1 MPRIKIPEGIVA
13 ADVIEAAA
21 LFSSKSVPHDF
32 HESEKFDVIVE
43 GKRLPPKAI
52 LGLAAMRV
60 LGMPLKP
67 SDFSG
72 GEDSQ
77 CFKLLR
83 SLGFEVLLKEPPSAW
98 IFQGNPDQF
107 DIDGFLAD
115 SEEVEWAVRQKYY
128 ASIMQVGQTVFLWKA
143 AGKRKAQSG
152 IVAVSEIVIE
162 PREVDE
168 DSSAKKFWRTDQPIG
183 PQLRV
188 RLKLRRRFL
197 GENVLAAASLTESD
211 SLSDLPIFALRTS
224 TNYPLNRSHYEALIQ
239 LTGGGG
245 SQIAASEKELA
256 ELFASESDHEKLDQK
271 VRRIKSLRDLP
282 RPDGAINPLRTTH
295 SVELIERNPLV
306 KAWVLREANGVCQL
320 CEQIGPFKDSD
331 GQPFLEVHH
340 IQPLA
345 EDGADMLFNA
355 VALCP
360 NCHRRCHYGSDRQE
374 IAVKLAL
381 LRRDA

>member
-1 MPRIKIPEGIVA
+1 MPRTKIPEGILA
-13 ADVIEAAA
+13 ADIIAAA
-21 LFSSKSVPHDF
+21 SLFSSESVSHNF
-32 HESEKFDVIVE
+32 HESEKFDVIVD
-43 GKRLPPKAI
+43 GKRFPPKAI
-52 LGLAAMRV
+52 LGLAAVRI
-60 LGMPLKP
+60 LGAPLKP

-115 SEEVEWAVRQKYY
+115 GEEVEWAVRQKHY
-128 ASIMQVGQTVFLWKA
+128 ASMMKVGQIVFLWKA
-143 AGKRKAQSG
+143 AGKLKEHSG

-183 PQLRV
+183 PLLRV
-188 RLKLRRRFL
+188 RLKLRNRFL
-197 GENVLAAASLTESD
+197 GENILAATSIAESESLN
-211 SLSDLPIFALRTS
+211 DLPIFALRTS
-224 TNYPLNRSHYEALIQ
+224 TNYPLKRSHYEALIQ

-245 SQIAASEKELA
+245 SQIALSEKELA
-256 ELFASESDHEKLDQK
+256 ELFAPESDPEKLDQK

-282 RPDGAINPLRTTH
+282 RPDGAINPLRTTR
-295 SVELIERNPLV
+295 SVELIERNPVV

-320 CEQIGPFKDSD
+320 CEQVGPFKDSD

-340 IQPLA
+340 IKPLA
-345 EDGADMLFNA
+345 ESGEDSVRNA

-360 NCHRRCHYGSDRQE
+360 NCHRRCHYGCDRQE
-374 IAVKLAL
+374 IAAKLAM

>member
-1 MPRIKIPEGIVA
+1 MPRTKIPEGILA

-128 ASIMQVGQTVFLWKA
+128 ASMMQVGQTVFLWKA
-143 AGKRKAQSG
+143 AGKRKDQSG

-197 GENVLAAASLTESD
+197 GENVLAAASLAESD

-224 TNYPLNRSHYEALIQ
+224 TNYPLKRPHYEALIQ

-245 SQIAASEKELA
+245 SQVPLSAKELA

-271 VRRIKSLRDLP
+271 VRRIKSLRELP
-282 RPDGAINPLRTTH
+282 RPDGAINPLRTTR

>member
-1 MPRIKIPEGIVA
+1 MPRTKIPEGIVA
-13 ADVIEAAA
+13 SDIIAAA
-21 LFSSKSVPHDF
+21 SLFSSESVSHDF

-43 GKRLPPKAI
+43 GKRFPPKAI
-52 LGLAAMRV
+52 LGLAAMRT
-60 LGMPLKP
+60 LGAPLKP

-72 GEDSQ
+72 GENSQ

-107 DIDGFLAD
+107 DIEGFL
-115 SEEVEWAVRQKYY
+115 SEGEEVEWAVRQKHY
-128 ASIMQVGQTVFLWKA
+128 APMMKVGQIVFLWKA
-143 AGKRKAQSG
+143 AGKRKEQSG
-152 IVAVSEIVIE
+152 IVAVSEIIIE

-197 GENVLAAASLTESD
+197 RENILAVASLAESE
-211 SLSDLPIFALRTS
+211 SLNDLPIFALRTS
-224 TNYPLNRSHYEALIQ
+224 TNYPLKRSHYEALIQ

-245 SQIAASEKELA
+245 SQVPLSAKELA
-256 ELFASESDHEKLDQK
+256 ELFASESDPEKLDQK
-271 VRRIKSLRDLP
+271 VRRIKSLRELP
-282 RPDGAINPLRTTH
+282 RPDGSINPLRTTR
-295 SVELIERNPLV
+295 SVELIERNPVV

-320 CEQIGPFKDSD
+320 CEQIGPFTDSE

-340 IQPLA
+340 IKPLA
-345 EDGADMLFNA
+345 ENGEDSVSNA

-360 NCHRRCHYGSDRQE
+360 NCHRRCHYGSDKKE
-374 IAVKLAL
+374 IAVKLTL

>member
-1 MPRIKIPEGIVA
+1 MPRTKIPEVIVA

-21 LFSSKSVPHDF
+21 LFLSKSVPHDF

-43 GKRLPPKAI
+43 GKRFPPKAI
-52 LGLAAMRV
+52 LGLAAIRI

-83 SLGFEVLLKEPPSAW
+83 ALGFEVLLKEPPSTW

-107 DIDGFLAD
+107 DIEGFL
-115 SEEVEWAVRQKYY
+115 SEGEEVEWAVRQKHY
-128 ASIMQVGQTVFLWKA
+128 ASTMKVGQIVFLWKA
-143 AGKRKAQSG
+143 AGKRKEQSG

-168 DSSAKKFWRTDQPIG
+168 DSSAKKFWRTGQPIG

-188 RLKLRRRFL
+188 RLKLRQRFL
-197 GENVLAAASLTESD
+197 RENILDAASLAESE
-211 SLSDLPIFALRTS
+211 SLNDLPIFALRTS
-224 TNYPLNRSHYEALIQ
+224 TNYPLKRSHYEALIQ

-245 SQIAASEKELA
+245 SQVPLSAKELA
-256 ELFASESDHEKLDQK
+256 ELFASESDPEKLDQK
-271 VRRIKSLRDLP
+271 VRRIKSLRELP
-282 RPDGAINPLRTTH
+282 RPDGAINPLRTTR
-295 SVELIERNPLV
+295 SVELIERNPVV

-320 CEQIGPFKDSD
+320 CEQIGPFTDSE

-340 IQPLA
+340 IKPLSENG
-345 EDGADMLFNA
+345 EDSVSNA

-360 NCHRRCHYGSDRQE
+360 NCHRRCHYGSDKKE
-374 IAVKLAL
+374 IAVKLTL

>member
-1 MPRIKIPEGIVA
+1 MR
-13 ADVIEAAA
+13 
-21 LFSSKSVPHDF
+21 
-32 HESEKFDVIVE
+32 
-43 GKRLPPKAI
+43 I
-52 LGLAAMRV
+52 LGS
-60 LGMPLKP
+60 PLKP

-107 DIDGFLAD
+107 DIEGFL
-115 SEEVEWAVRQKYY
+115 SEGEEVEWAVRQKHY
-128 ASIMQVGQTVFLWKA
+128 ASMMKVGQIVFLWKA
-143 AGKRKAQSG
+143 AGKRKEQSG

-183 PQLRV
+183 QLLRV
-188 RLKLRRRFL
+188 RLKLRNRFL
-197 GENVLAAASLTESD
+197 GENVIAATSVAESV
-211 SLSDLPIFALRTS
+211 SLSDLAIFALRTS
-224 TNYPLNRSHYEALIQ
+224 TNYPLNRSHYEALTQ
-239 LTGGGG
+239 LTSGGG
-245 SQIAASEKELA
+245 SQIAVSEKELA
-256 ELFASESDHEKLDQK
+256 ELFAPESDPEKLDQK

-282 RPDGAINPLRTTH
+282 RPDGAINPLRTTR
-295 SVELIERNPLV
+295 SVELIERNPVV

-320 CEQIGPFKDSD
+320 CEQVGPFKDSD

-340 IQPLA
+340 IKPLA
-345 EDGADMLFNA
+345 ESGEDSVRNA

-360 NCHRRCHYGSDRQE
+360 NCHLRCHYGCDRQE
-374 IAVKLAL
+374 IAAKLAM

>member
-43 GKRLPPKAI
+43 GKRFPLKAI
-52 LGLAAMRV
+52 LGLAAIRI

-83 SLGFEVLLKEPPSAW
+83 SLGFEVLLKELPSAW

-168 DSSAKKFWRTDQPIG
+168 DSSAKKFWRTGQPIG

-197 GENVLAAASLTESD
+197 RENILAAASLAESE
-211 SLSDLPIFALRTS
+211 SLNDLPIFALRTS
-224 TNYPLNRSHYEALIQ
+224 TNYPLKRSHYEALIQ

-245 SQIAASEKELA
+245 SQVPLSAKELA

-282 RPDGAINPLRTTH
+282 KPDGAINPLRTTR
-295 SVELIERNPLV
+295 SVELIERNPVV

-320 CEQIGPFKDSD
+320 CEQIGPFTDSE
-331 GQPFLEVHH
+331 GQPFLEVNH
-340 IQPLA
+340 IKPLSENG
-345 EDGADMLFNA
+345 EDSVSNA

-360 NCHRRCHYGSDRQE
+360 NCHRRCHYGSDKKE
-374 IAVKLAL
+374 IAVKLTL

>member
-1 MPRIKIPEGIVA
+1 MPRTKIPEGILA
-13 ADVIEAAA
+13 ADIIAAA
-21 LFSSKSVPHDF
+21 SLFSSESVSHDF

-43 GKRLPPKAI
+43 GKRFPPKAI
-52 LGLAAMRV
+52 LGLAAVRI
-60 LGMPLKP
+60 LGAPLKP

-107 DIDGFLAD
+107 DIEGFL
-115 SEEVEWAVRQKYY
+115 SEGEEVEWAVRQKHY
-128 ASIMQVGQTVFLWKA
+128 ASTMKVGQIVFLWKA
-143 AGKRKAQSG
+143 AGKRKEQSG
-152 IVAVSEIVIE
+152 IVGVSEIIIE

-183 PQLRV
+183 RQLRV

-197 GENVLAAASLTESD
+197 RENILAAASLAESE
-211 SLSDLPIFALRTS
+211 SLNDLPIFALRTS
-224 TNYPLNRSHYEALIQ
+224 TNYPLNRSHYEALTQ
-239 LTGGGG
+239 LTGGG
-245 SQIAASEKELA
+245 SQVPLSEKELA
-256 ELFASESDHEKLDQK
+256 ELFSSESDPEKLDQK
-271 VRRIKSLRDLP
+271 VRRIKSLRELP
-282 RPDGAINPLRTTH
+282 KPDGAINPLRTTR
-295 SVELIERNPLV
+295 SVELIERKPLV
-306 KAWVLREANGVCQL
+306 KAWVLREANGVCEL
-320 CEQIGPFKDSD
+320 CEQIGPFMDSD

-340 IQPLA
+340 IKPLSENG
-345 EDGADMLFNA
+345 EDSVRNA

-374 IAVKLAL
+374 IAVKLTV

>member
-1 MPRIKIPEGIVA
+1 MTRTKIPEGILA
-13 ADVIEAAA
+13 ADIIAAA
-21 LFSSKSVPHDF
+21 SLFSSESVSHDF

-43 GKRLPPKAI
+43 GKRFPPKAI
-52 LGLAAMRV
+52 LGLAAIRI

-83 SLGFEVLLKEPPSAW
+83 SLGFEVLLKEPPSTW

-107 DIDGFLAD
+107 DIEGFL
-115 SEEVEWAVRQKYY
+115 SEGEEVEWAVRQKHY
-128 ASIMQVGQTVFLWKA
+128 APMMKVGQIVFLWKA
-143 AGKRKAQSG
+143 AGSKKKHSG

-197 GENVLAAASLTESD
+197 RENILAAASLAESE
-211 SLSDLPIFALRTS
+211 SLNDLPIFALRTS
-224 TNYPLNRSHYEALIQ
+224 TNYPLKRSHYEALIQ

-245 SQIAASEKELA
+245 SQVPLSAKELA

-282 RPDGAINPLRTTH
+282 KPDGAI
-295 SVELIERNPLV
+295 
-306 KAWVLREANGVCQL
+306 K
-320 CEQIGPFKDSD
+320 
-331 GQPFLEVHH
+331 
-340 IQPLA
+340 
-345 EDGADMLFNA
+345 
-355 VALCP
+355 
-360 NCHRRCHYGSDRQE
+360 
-374 IAVKLAL
+374 
-381 LRRDA
+381 